1 MKRIALLIGILGAS
15 FAQAGT
21 ITVTS
26 PNSGDYLGL
35 SNQVQFNINNANA
48 EVTVEVTATQVANPT
63 IKVTVQTKVTPN
75 SSGQVSG
82 SVNLNFTSGFPS
94 GAYNLSVVATEPGG
108 VFNNVPTI
116 PVTVD
121 VIAPKFIAFNPTT
134 SKFVRGSVLITALFQ
149 EDNMKEWRVQVGGGD
164 IPNNTG
170 SANNLAVTWDSDLE
184 VTDGQKNIVISSEDL
199 AENKVSQTI
208 SVTLDR
214 LPPVSTILSPN
225 ANDSFFGNARVPVVV
240 TVGDQFAS
248 AVDER
253 TIDVFIRDTNGNFV
267 TRVARRSVN
276 ASGANLT
283 WTGRI
288 RDISTVPAIF
298 DLVVAAT
305 DKAGNAAA
313 EQVVRIERDRSRVN
327 TSILN
332 ALTPPEVNSE
342 TVVDKAILW
351 KKNKIQFGLRK
362 RH

>member
-26 PNSGDYLGL
+26 PSSGDYLGL
-35 SNQVQFNINNANA
+35 SNQVQFNINNAST
-48 EVTVEVTATQVANPT
+48 EVTVNVTAVQVSNPT
-63 IKVTVQTKVTPN
+63 IRVTVQTRVTPN

-82 SVNLNFTSGFPS
+82 SVNLNFTSGFPG
-94 GAYNLSVVATEPGG
+94 GAYNLTVVATESGG
-108 VFNNVPTI
+108 VYNVVPTI

-121 VIAPKFIAFNPTT
+121 VIAPKFVSFNPTT
-134 SKFVRGSVLITALFQ
+134 SKFVRGNVIITSLFQ
-149 EDNMKEWRVQVGGGD
+149 EDNMKEWRVQVSGAD

-170 SANNLAVTWDSDLE
+170 DTNNLAVTWDSDLE
-184 VTDGQKNIVISSEDL
+184 VSDGQKNITITSEDL
-199 AENKVSQTI
+199 AKNKVNQTI

-225 ANDSFFGNARVPVVV
+225 SNDSFFGNARVPVVV
-240 TVGDQFAS
+240 TVGDQFAD

-276 ASGANLT
+276 SSGGNLT

-313 EQVVRIERDRSRVN
+313 EQVVRIERNRSRVTN
-327 TSILN
+327 SSIN
-332 ALTPPEVNSE
+332 ALTPPDPESG
-342 TVVDKAILW
+342 TVEDKAILW
-351 KKNKIQFGLRK
+351 KKNKIFIGLRK